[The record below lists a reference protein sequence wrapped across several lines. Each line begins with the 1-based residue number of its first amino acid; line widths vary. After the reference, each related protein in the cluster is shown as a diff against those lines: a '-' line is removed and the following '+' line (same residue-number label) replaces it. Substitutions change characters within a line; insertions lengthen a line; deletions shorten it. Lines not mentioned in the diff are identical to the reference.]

1 MKIFEFF
8 RREKERKPV
17 VLKDLTKFN
26 LYRVR
31 VLKRDDG
38 DLHDAAELYVVS
50 ESSDEAN
57 LQIRRL
63 LERRGGASWTTA
75 PVDVKIDANAET
87 VAAVASVFGNPPIS
101 RSFSLPRKTKN
112 AARLG
117 GVFCLFFVK
126 YRRYRQKRVFV

>member
-8 RREKERKPV
+8 RRKKERKPV

-31 VLKRDDG
+31 VSKRDDDG
-38 DLHDAAELYVVS
+38 DLRDAAELYVVA

-75 PVDVKIDANAET
+75 PVSVEIDAKTGT
-87 VAAVASVFGNPPIS
+87 VAAVASV
-101 RSFSLPRKTKN
+101 
-112 AARLG
+112 
-117 GVFCLFFVK
+117 
-126 YRRYRQKRVFV
+126 